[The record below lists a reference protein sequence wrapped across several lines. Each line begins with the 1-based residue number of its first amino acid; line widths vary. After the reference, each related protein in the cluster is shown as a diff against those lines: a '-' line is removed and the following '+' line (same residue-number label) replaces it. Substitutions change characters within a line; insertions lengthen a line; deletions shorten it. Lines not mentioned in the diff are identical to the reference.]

1 MFSFIKGALR
11 VKEPLRCVVA
21 IGGGTSELGL
31 EINIPLSTY
40 QTLGDLGSEVTLH
53 VYTYSGRDE
62 IQLFG
67 FTRLSDK
74 NLFGELIRL
83 PGIGPG
89 LALRVLSGMS
99 SSEFLAAVR
108 EGDAGLIS
116 RIKGI
121 GRKRAE
127 RMVFELG
134 GILPKLEERV
144 RVESGEAG
152 LKFAAR
158 DALVSLGL
166 KKTEAEASVRAA
178 SAKLG
183 ENATLEDLIKIALS
197 SKS

>member
-1 MFSFIKGALR
+1 MFSFIKGTLK

-21 IGGGTSELGL
+21 VGSNDGELGYDVH
-31 EINIPLSTY
+31 IPLSTY
-40 QTLGDLGSEVTLH
+40 EALGDLGSTVELH
-53 VYTYSGRDE
+53 VYTYTVRDE
-62 IQLFG
+62 FQLYG
-67 FTRLSDK
+67 FARLSDK
-74 NLFGELIRL
+74 NLFGELIKL

-99 SSEFLAAVR
+99 SGEFLSAVR

-134 GILPKLEERV
+134 GILPKLEESV
-144 RVESGEAG
+144 RVEAGETG

-166 KKTEAEASVRAA
+166 KKVEAENAVRAA
-178 SAKLG
+178 SAMLG
-183 ENATLEDLIKIALS
+183 EDATLEDLIKIALS